1 MKRASEVQV
10 GLVMI
15 AGIVLIVVGTL
26 WMQGWRVGEEEREV
40 SAWFR
45 EVGQLQ
51 TGNPVKLRGVP
62 IGRVE
67 AVELDHGAE
76 GVIVHMTIA
85 SEAVLPADP
94 VVLLS
99 PESLLGDWQG
109 EILPR
114 SRYPAY
120 NYPTVP
126 GGDLLP
132 GYSLPDFSRLTAV
145 ADRIAENLA
154 VITDRVD
161 RAFTD
166 ETAVN
171 VREAIDNIRA
181 VTGQLTAMV
190 EVQGQAVTDL
200 AEGLEG
206 TTRRLDEVVS
216 SAQRTFA
223 QVEAAIAQGEL
234 TNIVDNVERL
244 SAQMDTVAMSLR
256 ATTDG
261 LDGTVATADSAFTS
275 LNQVIGG
282 LERGQGT
289 LGQLLQDTAL
299 YGELVITNN
308 VIQDL
313 LEDFQRNPRKYINL
327 RVF

>member
-1 MKRASEVQV
+1 MNRSSEIQV
-10 GLVMI
+10 GLVVI
-15 AGIVLIVVGTL
+15 AGVVLLVVGTL
-26 WMQGWRVGEEEREV
+26 WMQGWRVGSEEREV

-67 AVELDHGAE
+67 RVELDHQAD

-85 SEAVLPADP
+85 DEAVLPADP

-99 PESLLGDWQG
+99 PESLLGDWQS

-120 NYPTVP
+120 GYPPVP
-126 GGDLLP
+126 DPNLLP

-166 ETAVN
+166 ETAVA
-171 VREAIDNIRA
+171 VREAIDNVRR
-181 VTGQLTAMV
+181 VTDRLTGMV
-190 EVQGQAVTDL
+190 EVQGQAVSDL

-206 TTRRLDEVVS
+206 TTRRLDEVVG

-223 QVEAAIAQGEL
+223 QVEAAISQGEL

-244 SAQMDTVAMSLR
+244 SAQMDTVAMTLR
-256 ATTDG
+256 VATDG
-261 LDGTVATADSAFTS
+261 LGGTVASADSAFAS
-275 LNQVIGG
+275 LNQVMGG
-282 LERGQGT
+282 LEQGQGT
-289 LGQLLQDTAL
+289 LGRLLQDTAL

-308 VIQDL
+308 IIQDL
-313 LEDFQRNPRKYINL
+313 LEDFQRNPRRYINL